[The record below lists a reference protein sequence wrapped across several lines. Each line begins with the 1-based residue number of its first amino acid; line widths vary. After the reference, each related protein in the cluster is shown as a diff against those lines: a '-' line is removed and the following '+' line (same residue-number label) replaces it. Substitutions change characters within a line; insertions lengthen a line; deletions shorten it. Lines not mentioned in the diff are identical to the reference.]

1 MAEAH
6 PIQINVQQ
14 LFSTPVVMLRVPEAA
29 SLNAALRKLI
39 LARAE
44 AEASNDHSNL
54 GGWQSS
60 WDIAEWGGPAM
71 ARLLDLAR
79 NAASRMTMRRSD
91 GTPAGIEWAHN
102 AWANVNRKGNANE
115 AHTHP
120 GSVWSAVYWVD
131 DGGAAVNP
139 ALGGA
144 FEVHDP
150 RGVAPAMLAP
160 DLVPAVPGGAAFGAS
175 ELVQPTAGDLMMFP
189 SWVSH
194 SVRPYLGDGVRISIA
209 INLWPAGGP
218 RAS

>member
-1 MAEAH
+1 MAEPQ

-14 LFSTPVVMLRVPEAA
+14 LFATPVVIMKLPDAPQ
-29 SLNAALRKLI
+29 LNAALGASI

-44 AEASNDHSNL
+44 WAPSNDHSNL
-54 GGWQSS
+54 GGWQST
-60 WDIAEWGGPAM
+60 WDIDDWGGAPM
-71 ARLLDLAR
+71 ARLLDVVKG
-79 NAASRMTMRRSD
+79 AAGRMTARRKD
-91 GTPAGIEWAHN
+91 GRPAGVAWSYN
-102 AWANVNRKGNANE
+102 AWANVNRRGDANE

-131 DGGAAVNP
+131 DGGAAADP
-139 ALGGA
+139 TLGGA
-144 FEVHDP
+144 FELHDP

-160 DLVPAVPGGAAFGAS
+160 DLVPAVPGGPAFGAS

-194 SVRPYLGDGVRISIA
+194 SVRPYRGDGVRISIA
-209 INLWPAGGP
+209 INLWPAGAP

>member
-1 MAEAH
+1 MAELQQ
-6 PIQINVQQ
+6 IQITVQP
-14 LFSTPVVMLRVPEAA
+14 LFATPVIIMKLPDAS
-29 SLNAALRKLI
+29 SLNASLKTAI
-39 LARAE
+39 LEREARVP
-44 AEASNDHSNL
+44 SNDHSNL
-54 GGWQSS
+54 GGWQST
-60 WDIAEWGGPAM
+60 WDIADWGGPAM
-71 ARLLDLAR
+71 ARILEAAR
-79 NAASRMTMRRSD
+79 GAASRMTARRAD
-91 GTPAGIEWAHN
+91 GKPAGIAWASN
-102 AWANVNRKGNANE
+102 AWANVNRRGHGNE

-120 GSVWSAVYWVD
+120 GSVWSLVYWVD
-131 DGGAAVNP
+131 DGGAAADP

-160 DLVPAVPGGAAFGAS
+160 DLVPAVPGGPSFGAS

-194 SVRPYLGDGVRISIA
+194 SVRPYLGEGERISIA

>member
-1 MAEAH
+1 MAQ
-6 PIQINVQQ
+6 PQQIQIDVQQ
-14 LFSTPVVMLRVPEAA
+14 LFATPVVIMKLPDAA
-29 SLNAALRKLI
+29 GLNAALKPAI

-44 AEASNDHSNL
+44 WAPSNDHSNL
-54 GGWQSS
+54 GGWQST
-60 WDIAEWGGPAM
+60 WDIADWGGAAM
-71 ARLLDLAR
+71 ARLLEVAKG
-79 NAASRMTMRRSD
+79 AASRLTARRSD
-91 GTPAGIEWAHN
+91 GQPAGVTWAHN
-102 AWANVNRKGNANE
+102 AWANVNRRGDANE

-120 GSVWSAVYWVD
+120 GSVWSLVYWVD
-131 DGGAAVNP
+131 DGGAAADP

-160 DLVPAVPGGAAFGAS
+160 DLVPAVPGGPSFGAS
-175 ELVQPTAGDLMMFP
+175 ELVQPSAGDMMMFP

-194 SVRPYLGDGVRISIA
+194 SVRPYRGDGVRISIA